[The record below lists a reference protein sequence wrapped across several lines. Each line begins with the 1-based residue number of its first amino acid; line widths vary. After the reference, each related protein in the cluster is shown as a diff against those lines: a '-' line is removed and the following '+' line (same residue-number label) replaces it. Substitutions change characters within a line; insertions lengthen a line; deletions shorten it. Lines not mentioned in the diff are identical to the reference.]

1 MLKIWGVLAVLILVF
16 LAKSPPTHYQFVSPT
31 PLQDSPHALLERHTL
46 DPPPVKSVHA
56 SSLVALSSHF
66 LLAAYFGGSAEAQSD
81 VRLYAHLYTLKT
93 QRWSKPFSLLDA
105 PTLSQLA
112 GIYIKALGNP
122 VLLVHHGHLYL
133 FVVGVSLG
141 GWATSRIYQLSAPL
155 IATPQSPIWR
165 FERVLP
171 LSPFLNISHLV
182 RHSAVLTTDGGFI
195 LPIYH
200 ELAAKFAL
208 LLKFDARARLQAI
221 IKPNTLTAQF
231 QPALIPYESCA
242 FMAFRSHKDHKLY
255 TQTCQT
261 PTLWNPPQAS
271 NLANYDD
278 ALALFS
284 TKHHLYLIYNAP
296 LLSSLHS
303 RSALRLARFSA
314 PNHFTPVAILDQS
327 LQGEVSYPCVL
338 VLGDRVHV
346 LYTKD
351 RHAIVHVSFNS
362 TYLKGL

>member
-1 MLKIWGVLAVLILVF
+1 MGACGLFRLGTGVF
-16 LAKSPPTHYQFVSPT
+16 GQSPPAPYQFAPPT
-31 PLQDSPHALLERHTL
+31 PLQDSPTALFERRTL
-46 DPPPVKSVHA
+46 TPPPVQSVHA
-56 SSLVALSSHF
+56 SSLIALSPTH

-81 VRLYAHLYTLKT
+81 VRIYAHLYTLKT
-93 QRWSKPFSLLDA
+93 QNWSGPFSLLDA

-112 GIYIKALGNP
+112 GIYVKALGNP
-122 VLLVHHGHLYL
+122 VLHVHAKRLYL

-155 IATPQSPIWR
+155 ISTPQTPMWR
-165 FERVLP
+165 FEAILP

-182 RHSAVLTTDGGFI
+182 RHSAVPTTDGGFI

-221 IKPNTLTAQF
+221 IKPNSLQAQF
-231 QPALIPYESCA
+231 QPTLIPYNTCA
-242 FMAFRSHKDHKLY
+242 FMAFRSHKDRKFY

-261 PTLWNPPQAS
+261 PTQWNPPRPS

-278 ALALFS
+278 ALALFEANH
-284 TKHHLYLIYNAP
+284 TLYLIYNAP
-296 LLSSLHS
+296 LPHSSKS
-303 RSALRLARFSA
+303 RSALRLARLSA
-314 PNHFTPVAILDQS
+314 PNHFTPLSILDQS

-338 VLGDRVHV
+338 VWGQRVHI

-351 RHAIVHVSFNS
+351 RRAIMHLSFNS
-362 TYLKGL
+362 AYLKNL